1 MKYIYAFLFV
11 AISATTFAQGG
22 NLQFNKVINISGL
35 TPGGNVFTTVT
46 VPAEK
51 VWKITSSSWLNSGGN
66 LPGSLGNIIPFC
78 IGPYMLKGWY
88 QYNGSTLDPVTF
100 PIWLEE
106 GDYDVKFCHP
116 TQTTS
121 NWTYAISGIEFNIIP

>member
-1 MKYIYAFLFV
+1 MKYIYTLLFV
-11 AISATTFAQGG
+11 AISAMSFAQG
-22 NLQFNKVINISGL
+22 NLQFNQVINISGL

-51 VWKITSSSWLNSGGN
+51 VWKITSSSWLNAAGN
-66 LPGSLGNIIPFC
+66 LPGSGGTLIPFC

-88 QYNGSTLDPVTF
+88 YYNGYFVDPVTF

-106 GDYDVKFCHP
+106 GDYDVKFCNS

-121 NWTYAISGIEFNIIP
+121 NFTYAISGIEFNIVP

>member
-1 MKYIYAFLFV
+1 MKHLYTLLFV
-11 AISATTFAQGG
+11 AISAASFAQG

-51 VWKITSSSWLNSGGN
+51 VWKITSSSWLNAAGN
-66 LPGSLGNIIPFC
+66 LPASSQSSIIPFC

-88 QYNGSTLDPVTF
+88 YYNGYFVDPVTF

-106 GDYDVKFCHP
+106 GDYDVKFCNS

-121 NWTYAISGIEFNIIP
+121 NWTYAISGIEFNIVP